1 MIGELDTALRLI
13 VSCLLGGIIGY
24 ERESRNKS
32 AGLRTHV
39 LVCVGSCLIMI
50 LSENIYYGVQGLT
63 NADPARLAA
72 QVVSGIGFLGAGT
85 IMKEGLSV
93 KGLTTAA
100 SLWVVA
106 GVGLAVGFGHFSGAL
121 ITTGLVFLT
130 LRVLGIDK
138 ICHKNKIYNI
148 TVQTI
153 YLPEQISRI
162 VSFLGNVGVRIK
174 DLRIQYLDNTNNRVW
189 MLLVIKIPEDV
200 IINEIMTSLLLLEN
214 VFEVTENKYETVI
227 NPS

>member
-1 MIGELDTALRLI
+1 MIGELDTAIRLI
-13 VSCLLGGIIGY
+13 VACLLGGIIGY

-50 LSENIYYGVQGLT
+50 LSENIYYNVQGLT

-106 GVGLAVGFGHFSGAL
+106 GVGLAVGFGYYSGAL

-130 LRVLGIDK
+130 LRILGIEK
-138 ICHKNKIYNI
+138 ICHKNNVHYLN
-148 TVQTI
+148 VQTV
-153 YLPEQISRI
+153 YLPEQISKI
-162 VSFLGNVGVRIK
+162 VSLLGKINLRIK
-174 DLRIQYLDNTNNRVW
+174 DLKIQYLDNQNNKVW
-189 MLLVIKIPEDV
+189 LLFTVKFPEDATMQEV
-200 IINEIMTSLLLLEN
+200 IDNLSHIEN
-214 VFEVTENKYETVI
+214 VFAVSEADKAQI
-227 NPS
+227 PI

>member
-1 MIGELDTALRLI
+1 MIGELDTAIRLI
-13 VSCLLGGIIGY
+13 VACLLGGIIGY

-50 LSENIYYGVQGLT
+50 LSENIYYNVQGLT

-106 GVGLAVGFGHFSGAL
+106 GVGLAVGFGYYSGAL

-130 LRVLGIDK
+130 LRILGIEK
-138 ICHKNKIYNI
+138 ICHKNNVHYLN
-148 TVQTI
+148 VQTV
-153 YLPEQISRI
+153 YLPEHISKI
-162 VSFLGNVGVRIK
+162 VSLLGNINLRIK
-174 DLRIQYLDNTNNRVW
+174 DLKIQYLDNQNNKVW
-189 MLLVIKIPEDV
+189 LLFTVKFPEDATMQEV
-200 IINEIMTSLLLLEN
+200 IDNLSHIEN
-214 VFEVTENKYETVI
+214 VFAVSEADKAQI
-227 NPS
+227 PI